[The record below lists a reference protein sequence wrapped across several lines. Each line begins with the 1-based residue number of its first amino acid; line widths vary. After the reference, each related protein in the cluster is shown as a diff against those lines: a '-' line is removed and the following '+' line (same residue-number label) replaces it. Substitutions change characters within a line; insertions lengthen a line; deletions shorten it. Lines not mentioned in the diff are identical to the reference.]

1 MENSKDKILKE
12 ALEKYA
18 SENFI
23 PSYKINGLM
32 NEADEVK
39 EKILSLSDS
48 EKQLLL
54 KSVNRDELAHLK
66 NILNGVVKNEQ
77 SGQ

>member
-23 PSYKINGLM
+23 TSYKINGLM

-54 KSVNRDELAHLK
+54 KSVNRDELVHLK